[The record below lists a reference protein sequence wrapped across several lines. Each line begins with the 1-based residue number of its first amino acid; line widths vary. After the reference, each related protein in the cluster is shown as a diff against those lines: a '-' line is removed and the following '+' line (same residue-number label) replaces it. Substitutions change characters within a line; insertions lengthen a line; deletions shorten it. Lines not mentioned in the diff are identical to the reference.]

1 MREWHLISWKENNSG
16 FVVCFICAFFFLIM
30 FFTIFFLLNT
40 KQHQNWK
47 TLPKQGVLLW
57 TKVHYK
63 LPETPGRCIFS
74 LFNHWDQICIATHSL
89 QTLVLSM
96 LASHTH
102 NNDLLPDTMVL
113 QFAQVTSLLSQV
125 PAIQHQRHLHLGFNK
140 HLSWRRNSTSILM
153 RCIKYSQ
160 QLEWEWNSPELQTIV
175 HYYQKDIST
184 TWQTF
189 MCVKGECHSGVFLSQ
204 NILI

>member
-1 MREWHLISWKENNSG
+1 MLHIKQAFYSNLALFWGKKKREKEKVENVYLVREWHLISWKENNSG

-89 QTLVLSM
+89 QALVLSM
-96 LASHTH
+96 LASHRH

-153 RCIKYSQ
+153 RCIKYS
-160 QLEWEWNSPELQTIV
+160 
-175 HYYQKDIST
+175 
-184 TWQTF
+184 
-189 MCVKGECHSGVFLSQ
+189 
-204 NILI
+204 